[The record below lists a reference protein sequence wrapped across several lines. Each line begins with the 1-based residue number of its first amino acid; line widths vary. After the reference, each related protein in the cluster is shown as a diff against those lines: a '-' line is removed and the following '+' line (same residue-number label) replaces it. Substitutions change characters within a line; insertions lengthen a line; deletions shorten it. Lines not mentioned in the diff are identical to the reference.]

1 MLPYARSGR
10 FYSHRLV
17 HMIYLHPSRHIVPPS
32 AGSGLPLEEDYLDK
46 LSKLE
51 GREGRFRLVIEASNG
66 TALQGGIKETL
77 LSARLYAQDGRDL
90 SDALKGLNPYWEVRE
105 GETWHEVGR
114 GWTYLVKDSKSLRTL
129 YQVRVS
135 QLDILTAL
143 GVTLPN
149 SMQRVLEEIIIA
161 QQITITGWLSM
172 LAQLP
177 SEQLICDRLISSQSF
192 LARVK
197 GEKGD
202 PGKSVTAQ
210 EVVQQL
216 NTEAF
221 RGSIRDTLKTDAAFV
236 AATKGLK
243 GEKGQDAA
251 PMRQNLMRR
260 GIGLKPN
267 MGQSS
272 DNVDVT
278 YKGDGVY
285 RVTKHDKMW
294 NTVTMYTQPLQNQKT
309 NKPFTLSW
317 RVVGASRP
325 ELLTECKL
333 QSKGGRYYTTR
344 NTARKS
350 EYIRGGVYANPFKE
364 GENHWID
371 GDWIEFADIKVE
383 LIEDGEPLEPTA
395 YIPSI
400 DDLKG
405 EDGESPTPLEV
416 ANVINTATWQAMI
429 ADQTASRITDS
440 GKHLAKIRNGMAT
453 EQDIVKVNAL
463 ISEQVRQIDTMQL
476 DLSDQRGQFHSFVE
490 ESISRQHKLSEE
502 VAVQKESI
510 RSINNQIETQV
521 LDPIRDIR
529 SELLQQESK
538 AQQLIQR
545 FATRHVAS
553 LITPQEGANYVVKVP
568 DFYEFDPIVEDG
580 ATVSLHVNI
589 KHPNNHCVV
598 ALNHDAMGYF
608 FYVRANRDIFSTD
621 AEPLGKNVKVYYNSE
636 LCAEQSLAVRLERS
650 DDHWIFLNYRDF
662 AVGIQSES
670 TQIGTQ
676 SHYSKFASEQAL
688 SYAPFQYL
696 SGAKRDVKLPPARQG
711 VIIKVWANYW
721 VGEIK
726 VRTRQGERLYNTASS
741 DFGDIS
747 IEGALIPRGHI
758 GEFACINDDKQWLYT
773 DLSR

>member
-1 MLPYARSGR
+1 
-10 FYSHRLV
+10 
-17 HMIYLHPSRHIVPPS
+17 MIYLHPSRHIVPPS
-32 AGSGLPLEEDYLDK
+32 AGSFLPLEEDYLDK

-216 NTEAF
+216 NTSTF
-221 RGSIRDTLKTDAAFV
+221 RDAIRDSLKADAQFV
-236 AATKGLK
+236 STTKGLK
-243 GEKGQDAA
+243 GDPAD
-251 PMRQNLMRR
+251 PVRPNLLRGFLGTERR
-260 GIGLKPN
+260 TTSAQGSANVHARLGIKPFLEVGKKYVLSADFELLEGSANAVSLGLVTTAGGFIRETKTALN
-267 MGQSS
+267 GTKTRASLYINIDDTINLDS
-272 DNVDVT
+272 IVDV
-278 YKGDGVY
+278 
-285 RVTKHDKMW
+285 
-294 NTVTMYTQPLQNQKT
+294 
-309 NKPFTLSW
+309 
-317 RVVGASRP
+317 VGYAGEHGKSRGN
-325 ELLTECKL
+325 LA
-333 QSKGGRYYTTR
+333 RYY
-344 NTARKS
+344 N
-350 EYIRGGVYANPFKE
+350 
-364 GENHWID
+364 
-371 GDWIEFADIKVE
+371 IK
-383 LIEDGEPLEPTA
+383 LEEVISDSDKASA
-395 YIPSI
+395 YLPHP

-405 EDGESPTPLEV
+405 ADGKSVTLADLNIQWQGDRLSVAGKTSGSLKGDSPTAASV
-416 ANVINTATWQAMI
+416 ASAINTTEWQAKL
-429 ADQTASRITDS
+429 ADQTASKITNS
-440 GKHLAKIRNGMAT
+440 SVHLAKIRQGMAT
-453 EQDIVKVNAL
+453 KQDMASLDAMIGERVAQLQLTLVDQDA
-463 ISEQVRQIDTMQL
+463 QIK
-476 DLSDQRGQFHSFVE
+476 GFAE
-490 ESISRQHKLSEE
+490 ESTYRQHKLTEE

-510 RSINNQIETQV
+510 RAINNQIETQV

-553 LITPQEGANYVVKVP
+553 LITTREGANYVVKVQ
-568 DFYEFDPIVEDG
+568 DFYEFDPIIEDG
-580 ATVSLHVNI
+580 ATVSLHVDI

-598 ALNHDAMGYF
+598 ALNHDAIGYF

-636 LCAEQSLAVRLERS
+636 LCAEQSLTVRLERS
-650 DDHWIFLNYRDF
+650 GDHWIFLNYRDF
-662 AVGIQSES
+662 AAGIQSES
-670 TQIGTQ
+670 TQIRTQ
-676 SHYSKFASEQAL
+676 SHYSKSASDQAL
-688 SYAPFQYL
+688 SYAPLQYI
-696 SGAKRDVKLPPARQG
+696 SGMPRDAILPPARQG
-711 VIIKVWANYW
+711 IVIKIWANNW
-721 VGEIK
+721 VGDIR
-726 VRTRQGERLYNTASS
+726 VRPSKGDSLYNTANHTA
-741 DFGDIS
+741 GDIS
-747 IEGALIPRGHI
+747 SEGALIPRGHLS
-758 GEFACINDDKQWLYT
+758 EFICINDANLWIFT